1 MKPTIQLG
9 AHPDAESLT
18 AFAEQLLSAAEREQ
32 ILAHMVA
39 CSRCREVAFLAHQAI
54 EAEKPA
60 SVSPAQESLRPTSRG
75 WFNGLRWAWVPV
87 AALAGFVGFAVV
99 QHLRRGDVSQPQMA
113 QNVSPREAIPNT
125 APAKTAGTPSV
136 QQQAPRPEEAKER
149 AAARGRTDRDLQVS
163 STPLDHKDKGAQK
176 KDELAKESDLLS
188 AAAPVSA
195 AAPAVLG
202 GAVHGTITARA
213 KSSAVGGPMA
223 QNQVQQNN
231 QQLQPQNYANEVR
244 STGTLSDSADKPT
257 PASVPRGGKSETVT
271 VQGGEG
277 GLRPAPATPAEAPE
291 IAKESTATQRVTLS
305 NMKAATLKPGRLA
318 LPSELGI
325 LSEAKAAKKTIAI
338 DTAGSLFLSED
349 GGKHWQ
355 AVNTQW
361 TGRAVLVKVRPTTAV
376 SGGLLQ
382 HPSTTFEL
390 TTDKLGTWTSD
401 DGKTWIPATPPK

>member
-18 AFAEQLLSAAEREQ
+18 AFAEQLLSGAEREQ

-39 CSRCREVAFLAHQAI
+39 CSRCREVVFLAHQAI

-60 SVSPAQESLRPTSRG
+60 SVSPPQESLRPMLRG

-87 AALAGFVGFAVV
+87 AALAGLVGFAAI
-99 QHLRRGDVSQPQMA
+99 QHLRRGEISPPRMA
-113 QNVSPREAIPNT
+113 QNVSPREANPST
-125 APAKTAGTPSV
+125 TPAKSVDTPPV
-136 QQQAPRPEEAKER
+136 QQQTQGRQEVKER
-149 AAARGRTDRDLQVS
+149 SAARRRTDRDAEAS
-163 STPLDHKDKGAQK
+163 STALDQEDKVAQK
-176 KDELAKESDLLS
+176 KDELAKESDLLG

-202 GAVHGTITARA
+202 GAVHGTVTARA
-213 KSSAVGGPMA
+213 KSSASGGPMA
-223 QNQVQQNN
+223 QNQVQQQNS

-244 STGTLSDSADKPT
+244 PIGTLSDSANKPT
-257 PASVPRGGKSETVT
+257 PASVPPGGAAETVT

-277 GLRPAPATPAEAPE
+277 GLRPASATPANAPE
-291 IAKESTATQRVTLS
+291 IATAAQSVALL
-305 NMKAATLKPGRLA
+305 NMKAARLKSGRSA
-318 LPSELGI
+318 LPNKLGI
-325 LSEAKAAKKTIAI
+325 LSEAKAAKTTIAI
-338 DTAGSLFLSED
+338 DTAGSLFRSED

-355 AVNTQW
+355 AVNAQW

-390 TTDKLGTWTSD
+390 TTDKQGTWTSD
-401 DGKTWIPATPPK
+401 DGKTWTPATPPK